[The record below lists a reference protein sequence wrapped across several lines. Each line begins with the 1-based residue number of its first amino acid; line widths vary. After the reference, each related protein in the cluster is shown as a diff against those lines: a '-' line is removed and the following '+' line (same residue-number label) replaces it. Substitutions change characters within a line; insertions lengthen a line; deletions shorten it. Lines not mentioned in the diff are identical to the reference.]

1 MMKELLAATTTT
13 LVMQTATAQVP
24 ASITLYGLMDAGMG
38 YTRLSGAY
46 KDPATGRTLPV
57 SKSRLGALSGGH
69 PDRAGACAAR
79 KTWAT
84 ACMPCS
90 SWNRAL
96 TAATAGACKEAACSA
111 ARPPSAC

>member
-46 KDPATGRTLPV
+46 KDPATGRTLRV

-69 PDRAGACAAR
+69 PTALGPARQGRPGRRPACRVPAGIG
-79 KTWAT
+79 
-84 ACMPCS
+84 
-90 SWNRAL
+90 L
-96 TAATAGACKEAACSA
+96 
-111 ARPPSAC
+111 